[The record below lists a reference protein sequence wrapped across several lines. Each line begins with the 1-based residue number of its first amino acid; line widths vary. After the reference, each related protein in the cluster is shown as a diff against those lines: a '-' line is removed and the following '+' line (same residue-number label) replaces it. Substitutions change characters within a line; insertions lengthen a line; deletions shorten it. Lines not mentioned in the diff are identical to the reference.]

1 MTCTFVNL
9 HSTHCVKLH
18 IIMQF
23 AITDRHMLFV
33 AVLDSLLSPFC
44 PGTCFQLDSEQD
56 TVSKW
61 QTKTENCS

>member
-1 MTCTFVNL
+1 
-9 HSTHCVKLH
+9 
-18 IIMQF
+18 MQF